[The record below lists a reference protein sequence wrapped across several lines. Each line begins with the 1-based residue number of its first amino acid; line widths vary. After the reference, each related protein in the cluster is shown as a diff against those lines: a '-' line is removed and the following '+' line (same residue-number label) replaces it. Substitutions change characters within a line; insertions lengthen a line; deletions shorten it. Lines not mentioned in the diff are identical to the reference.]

1 MTNLYVIGNWK
12 QHGSRAAIQAFSE
25 QWSLNPNPR
34 LRIAVAPPFP
44 YLQALATA
52 LPDCQVAA
60 QDCSVHAQGAHT
72 GEVSADMLV
81 DLGCQYVLVGHSE
94 RRQYHD
100 ETDALIAEKL
110 AAAQAAGLTPIL
122 CVGEQR
128 AAREAGEQ
136 DEVVRT
142 QLRAALA
149 TSKPN
154 LLIAYEPVWAIG
166 TGLTATPE
174 QANDMHAMIRQEVS
188 ALLGASHATPILY
201 GGSVNAE
208 NADALF
214 ACPHVDGAL
223 VGGASLEAVSFM
235 AIAQSASNNLSH

>member
-25 QWSLNPNPR
+25 QWSLDPDPQ
-34 LRIAVAPPFP
+34 LRIAIAPPFP

-60 QDCSVHAQGAHT
+60 QDCSVHAQGPHT

-136 DEVVRT
+136 DEVVRA

-149 TSKPN
+149 ASQAN

-174 QANDMHAMIRQEVS
+174 QANDMHAVIRQEVS

>member
-1 MTNLYVIGNWK
+1 MTNLYLIGNWK

-25 QWSLNPNPR
+25 QWSFVANPR
-34 LRIAVAPPFP
+34 LRIAIAPPFP
-44 YLQALATA
+44 YLQALVEA
-52 LPDCQVAA
+52 LPDCDLAA
-60 QDCSVHAQGAHT
+60 QDCSMHAQGAYT
-72 GEVSADMLV
+72 GEVSADMLA
-81 DLGCQYVLVGHSE
+81 DLGCQFVLVGHSE

-100 ETDALIAEKL
+100 ETDELIAHKL
-110 AAAQAAGLTPIL
+110 VAAQSAGVTPVL
-122 CVGEQR
+122 CVGEQL
-128 AAREAGEQ
+128 AAREAGEH
-136 DEVVRT
+136 EAVVRG

-149 TSKPN
+149 TSQPN

-174 QANDMHAMIRQEVS
+174 QANEMHAMIKREVES
-188 ALLGASHATPILY
+188 LFGGSQATPILY

-223 VGGASLEAVSFM
+223 VGGASLEAASFM
-235 AIAQSASNNLSH
+235 AIAQAASNNLSH